1 MGLKGELYLC
11 VFAGVTPS
19 KLHVRCVRRGRFFVY
34 LLRPQDETYDE
45 ASSLYPLDNDYNVSW
60 CSTSR
65 NSSFILECISVNTTF

>member
-1 MGLKGELYLC
+1 MGLKDDLYLC

-19 KLHVRCVRRGRFFVY
+19 KLHVRYVRRGRFFVY

-60 CSTSR
+60 CSASR
-65 NSSFILECISVNTTF
+65 NSSFILEYISVNTAF